1 MALDPATAPAGTV
14 TTTPRRRTNHGDAS
28 GARPASAD
36 TAGAAGT
43 ATTMPVSATG
53 AASLGLLGPS
63 FAAMGGGHHS
73 VVTMKNLP
81 VAVGDV
87 GSIGMLAPSGI
98 GIPYNGN
105 NPGVALFM
113 ASGGVA
119 VRMLINVV
127 VIYAIHSTG

>member
-1 MALDPATAPAGTV
+1 MARSRRAPSGAGNGV
-14 TTTPRRRTNHGDAS
+14 PCCARSFATTTPSIA
-28 GARPASAD
+28 
-36 TAGAAGT
+36 
-43 ATTMPVSATG
+43 
-53 AASLGLLGPS
+53 
-63 FAAMGGGHHS
+63 HS
-73 VVTMKNLP
+73 VATMKNLP

-127 VIYAIHSTG
+127 VIYAIHKYWMNQ